1 MAGKFSRNKGARFER
16 QLVQIF
22 IDEGWGKGTSRRG
35 WCQRFQSG
43 HPDVLINEL
52 PFLWVEAKGQEKFL
66 SAKLRKAL
74 IQADLDCTEAGFP
87 FEVPVVV
94 SKESHC
100 QVYATL
106 KLTDLLRIIRG
117 EFE

>member
-1 MAGKFSRNKGARFER
+1 
-16 QLVQIF
+16 
-22 IDEGWGKGTSRRG
+22 
-35 WCQRFQSG
+35 
-43 HPDVLINEL
+43 VLINEL

-74 IQADLDCTEAGFP
+74 IQADLDCAEAGFP

-94 SKESHC
+94 SKESYC
-100 QVYATL
+100 EVYATL

>member
-1 MAGKFSRNKGARFER
+1 M
-16 QLVQIF
+16 
-22 IDEGWGKGTSRRG
+22 
-35 WCQRFQSG
+35 
-43 HPDVLINEL
+43 LINEL

-100 QVYATL
+100 EIYCHIRM
-106 KLTDLLRIIRG
+106 TDLLRIIRG

>member
-1 MAGKFSRNKGARFER
+1 M
-16 QLVQIF
+16 LV
-22 IDEGWGKGTSRRG
+22 S
-35 WCQRFQSG
+35 
-43 HPDVLINEL
+43 EL
-52 PFLWVEAKGQEKFL
+52 PYLWVEAKGQEKFL

-74 IQADLDCTEAGFP
+74 IQADLDCTDAGFP

-100 QVYATL
+100 EVYATL
-106 KLTDLLRIIRG
+106 KLTDLLRIVRG